1 MTATAIDMLS
11 DEDLLKQARAEWE
24 ERTAGAPYQCPI
36 PPLVERH
43 SRKGKKAGVLLG
55 LALHHSQQHRWVAAS
70 RPERFAAPPP
80 PAI

>member
-43 SRKGKKAGVLLG
+43 SRKGKKTGVLLG
-55 LALHHSQQHRWVAAS
+55 AGAS
-70 RPERFAAPPP
+70 LFTAAPLSRSK
-80 PAI
+80 PA